1 MYELKNTEFKKAYDE
16 LCSFHDRLSIF
27 SDFVKMCAISIYN
40 SFAKNE
46 ELENEYLRTI
56 NSYNKKEQ
64 SLFIKMF
71 GELIM
76 MYEDSKKIVDILG
89 PIYMNIS

>member
-1 MYELKNTEFKKAYDE
+1 MYELKNMEFKKTYDE
-16 LCSFHDRLSIF
+16 LCSFHDRLTIF

-56 NSYNKKEQ
+56 NSYNKKGA
-64 SLFIKMF
+64 IA
-71 GELIM
+71 
-76 MYEDSKKIVDILG
+76 
-89 PIYMNIS
+89 IYKNVWGIDYDV